1 MTETLIKIFQ
11 IKELRSK
18 IIFTALMFAVYRL
31 GTHIPVPGIDS
42 ISLMNYFNSAGGAL
56 FNIYNLFSGGALG
69 RFSIFALGVMP
80 YISASIIMQLMTAV
94 LPSLERL
101 QKEEGEYGRW
111 KISQY
116 TRYLTIAI
124 ASAQSFGLSLWLT
137 TIKTETG
144 LSLISINSVSF
155 VVTTTVIVTTGTVFL
170 MWIGEKITEF
180 GIGNG
185 ISMIILAG
193 IVAEVIPAIIHT
205 YQLLKVGELSVL
217 TMAVAVMVIV
227 MVVAGIVYIQ
237 EAERRIP
244 INYARR
250 NVALMSSAS
259 YLPFKLNPS
268 GVIPI
273 IFAVAILMFPATIAQ
288 FFAQSSKVAQ
298 VIVDALSPHSY
309 IYFGLYVALIVFFS
323 YFYTAILINPVDIA
337 DNLRRSGA
345 FIPGVRAGS
354 HTVEYINFVLTRLIL
369 AGSVFLA
376 SIAILPMLLIK
387 WLNVPFYFGGT
398 SALIVV
404 VVALDTI
411 HQIEAYLSMK
421 KYEGFLRRD
430 RDV

>member
-1 MTETLIKIFQ
+1 MDKIINVLQ

-18 IIFTALMFAVYRL
+18 ILITLFILAVYRL
-31 GTHIPVPGIDS
+31 GTHIPVPGVDS
-42 ISLMNYFNSAGGAL
+42 TSLMNYFNASGGAL

-69 RFSIFALGVMP
+69 RFSVFALGVMP
-80 YISASIIMQLMTAV
+80 YISASIIMQLLTAV
-94 LPSLERL
+94 IPTLERL
-101 QKEEGEYGRW
+101 QKEEGDYGRW

-116 TRYLTIAI
+116 TRYLTIGI
-124 ASAQSFGLSLWLT
+124 AFFQSLGLSIWLT
-137 TIKTETG
+137 TLKTETG
-144 LSLISINSVSF
+144 ASLISVSPFMF
-155 VVTTTVIVTTGTVFL
+155 VVLTTVTVTTGTVFL
-170 MWIGEKITEF
+170 MWLGEKITEF

-193 IVAEVIPAIIHT
+193 IVAGIIPAILRT
-205 YQLLKVGELSVL
+205 YELVKVGEISVL
-217 TMAVAVMVIV
+217 LLTFAVLVIIA
-227 MVVAGIVYIQ
+227 VVAGIVYIQ

-244 INYARR
+244 IQYARR
-250 NVALMSSAS
+250 NVMINQSAS

-288 FFAQSSKVAQ
+288 FFVNKSEIART
-298 VIVDALSPHSY
+298 IVDYLSPQSY
-309 IYFGLYVALIVFFS
+309 VYFGLYVALIIFFS
-323 YFYTAILINPVDIA
+323 YFYTAILINPIDIA

-354 HTVEYINFVLTRLIL
+354 QTAEYINYILTRLVF
-369 AGSVFLA
+369 AGSIFLA
-376 SIAILPMLLIK
+376 AIAILPMILIK

-411 HQIEAYLSMK
+411 HQVEAYLAMK
-421 KYEGFLRRD
+421 KYEGFLRR
-430 RDV
+430 

>member
-18 IIFTALMFAVYRL
+18 ILFTLLMFAVYRL

-42 ISLMNYFNSAGGAL
+42 TTLMHYFNSSGGVL

-80 YISASIIMQLMTAV
+80 YISASIIMQLLTAV
-94 LPSLERL
+94 IPTLERL
-101 QKEEGEYGRW
+101 QKEEGDYGRW

-116 TRYLTIAI
+116 TRYLTILI
-124 ASAQSFGLSLWLT
+124 ASLQSFGLSIWLT
-137 TIKTETG
+137 TLRTESG
-144 LSLISINSVSF
+144 MSLISVSPVTF
-155 VVTTTVIVTTGTVFL
+155 VILTTVIVTTGTVFL

-193 IVAEVIPAIIHT
+193 IVAEVVPAIIQT
-205 YQLLKVGELSVL
+205 YSLFKVGEISVL
-217 TMAVAVMVIV
+217 TLVMALIIILIVI
-227 MVVAGIVYIQ
+227 AGIVYIQ

-244 INYARR
+244 IQYARR
-250 NVALMSSAS
+250 NVSISQSSS

-288 FFAQSSKVAQ
+288 FFATHSKIAQ
-298 VIVDALSPHSY
+298 IIVDSLSPQSY
-309 IYFGLYVALIVFFS
+309 VYFILYVGLILFFA

-337 DNLRRSGA
+337 DNLRRNGA
-345 FIPGVRAGS
+345 FIPGIRSGS
-354 HTVEYINFVLTRLIL
+354 QTVEYINYVLTRLVF
-369 AGSVFLA
+369 AGAVFL
-376 SIAILPMLLIK
+376 SIVAVLPMILIK

-404 VVALDTI
+404 VVALDTL
-411 HQIEAYLSMK
+411 HQIEAYLTMK
-421 KYEGFLRRD
+421 KYEGFLRRGD
-430 RDV
+430 

>member
-1 MTETLIKIFQ
+1 MAEILIKIFQ
-11 IKELRSK
+11 IKELRYK
-18 IIFTALMFAVYRL
+18 IIFTLVMFAVYRL

-42 ISLMNYFNSAGGAL
+42 NSLMHYFNSAGGAL

-94 LPSLERL
+94 VPSLERL
-101 QKEEGEYGRW
+101 QKEEGDYGRW

-116 TRYLTIAI
+116 TRYLTIGI

-137 TIKTETG
+137 TLRTETG
-144 LSLISINSVSF
+144 LSLISVNPVSF

-193 IVAEVIPAIIHT
+193 IVAEVIPAIIQT

-217 TMAVAVMVIV
+217 TAVISLLIIV
-227 MVVAGIVYIQ
+227 AVVAGIVYIQ
-237 EAERRIP
+237 EAERRLP

-250 NVALMSSAS
+250 NIVSSSSS

-288 FFAQSSKVAQ
+288 FFAQHSKVAQ
-298 VIVDALSPHSY
+298 VIVDNLSPQSY
-309 IYFGLYVALIVFFS
+309 VYFFLYVALIIFFS

-345 FIPGVRAGS
+345 FIPGIRAGS

-369 AGSVFLA
+369 AGSIFLA
-376 SIAILPMLLIK
+376 VVAVLPMFLIK

-421 KYEGFLRRD
+421 KYEGFLRRGNNG
-430 RDV
+430 